1 MKKIVFTAVILTA
14 LAFSA
19 GAAVITE
26 KQVVDSALKNNPDIA
41 AAEKR
46 AGSYEAKSHR
56 RFFLKNPMVGFDVMA
71 VNDNTVN
78 LGAGAQKF
86 LVITQEIPEPFAF
99 FWEAAAASD
108 GAEGYK
114 YAYEMKKF
122 EIRAAAR
129 AEYYELYKTLKFID
143 ITKETAG
150 IVKQAADIAFVKYNQ
165 GAVSQQDVLK
175 ADLEKD
181 ILENDITTLNRQK
194 ETGIQA
200 LRKYSGDENITGE
213 GDFSLEEPRLA
224 GLKYGFDDIK
234 KMVLSGAPY
243 VKKAEAE
250 KREWENSRNATIAGY
265 IPGLSVEFKKSVD
278 PGSDNYE
285 LMVEAE
291 LPIFFLNNQ
300 QADIGEKLDMAQA
313 KGDELAETRDKA
325 VLEAKDDYDTVKS
338 DFSSLELYKSRLIP
352 EAEAGLSSALAS
364 YQSKKTGF
372 LDLLDSERMLLDLKK
387 DYYMRLAE
395 YLTHFRMLEELAGN
409 SLE

>member
-1 MKKIVFTAVILTA
+1 M
-14 LAFSA
+14 
-19 GAAVITE
+19 
-26 KQVVDSALKNNPDIA
+26 D
-41 AAEKR
+41 
-46 AGSYEAKSHR
+46 
-56 RFFLKNPMVGFDVMA
+56 
-71 VNDNTVN
+71 
-78 LGAGAQKF
+78 
-86 LVITQEIPEPFAF
+86 
-99 FWEAAAASD
+99 
-108 GAEGYK
+108 
-114 YAYEMKKF
+114 
-122 EIRAAAR
+122 AAR
-129 AEYYELYKTLKFID
+129 AAYYELYKTMKFID

-250 KREWENSRNATIAGY
+250 KREWENSRNAAIAGY